1 MKVNIILDKNEY
13 YPGDY
18 LTGSVKL
25 EPDEKTSIKDI
36 EMSLFL
42 IEDWN
47 HLRSDKKYE
56 TSNNTQCISVFYIRL
71 HLFLDKSTNGIVDL
85 NKEEYSF
92 PFEEKLPDYL
102 LPSFEFPQNK
112 FRAFLRYTL
121 TAKVMLSTDKS
132 ISSTV
137 FLNIN
142 AIPKKGNDLKTR
154 SSINKNKWGL
164 INKGLTELK
173 VKYFTQNYKISDKI
187 PVEVEIDN
195 SKSKMKVIECK
206 LKVFRKI
213 SFRDKNDF
221 SVKYFQNDNVIR
233 NVSKIN
239 VNKKEKKKLNF
250 DIDLKTIDYKDFN
263 YNGFTNPYK
272 SNNIEYKDL
281 IPSLDGSIIACE
293 YSIETILKFEHRVKK
308 EERPK
313 INFPIY
319 IVHKLSDNHI
329 KEAQKE
335 EELKEKERNENNYGG
350 FEILELNNPEKDNN
364 INNKQNNQIND
375 ENNIKNPI
383 NNNIINNNIIGNNNI
398 YNNLNNNKIFNN
410 KNKQEDEDI
419 EQNNNDIP
427 NIYPNIDNENNAIN
441 HIYQDNNNINNK
453 INNEDEE
460 EMD

>member
-1 MKVNIILDKNEY
+1 MKVNIKLDKNEY
-13 YPGDY
+13 YPGEF

-36 EMSLFL
+36 EMSLYL

-47 HLRSDKKYE
+47 HLRSDNKYE
-56 TSNNTQCISVFYIRL
+56 TSNNTQCISVFYIRV
-71 HLFLDKSTNGIVDL
+71 HLFLDKSTNGIIDL

-121 TAKVMLSTDKS
+121 TAKVVLSTDKS

-142 AIPKKGNDLKTR
+142 SIPQKGNDLKMR

-164 INKGLTELK
+164 INKGQTELK
-173 VKYFTQNYKISDKI
+173 VKYCTQNYKISDKI

-233 NVSKIN
+233 KVFKIN

-263 YNGFTNPYK
+263 YNGFTNTYK
-272 SNNIEYKDL
+272 DKNIAYKDL
-281 IPSLDGSIIACE
+281 IPS
-293 YSIETILKFEHRVKK
+293 
-308 EERPK
+308 
-313 INFPIY
+313 
-319 IVHKLSDNHI
+319 
-329 KEAQKE
+329 
-335 EELKEKERNENNYGG
+335 
-350 FEILELNNPEKDNN
+350 
-364 INNKQNNQIND
+364 
-375 ENNIKNPI
+375 
-383 NNNIINNNIIGNNNI
+383 
-398 YNNLNNNKIFNN
+398 
-410 KNKQEDEDI
+410 
-419 EQNNNDIP
+419 
-427 NIYPNIDNENNAIN
+427 
-441 HIYQDNNNINNK
+441 
-453 INNEDEE
+453 
-460 EMD
+460 